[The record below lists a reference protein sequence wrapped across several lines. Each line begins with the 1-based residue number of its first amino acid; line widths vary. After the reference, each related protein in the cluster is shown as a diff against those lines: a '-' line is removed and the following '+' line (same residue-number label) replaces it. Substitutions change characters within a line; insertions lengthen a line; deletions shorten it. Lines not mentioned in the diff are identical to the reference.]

1 MKYIRTKDGMF
12 RIKATPQS
20 NAMYKGSQAYCIYDH
35 IEMIDRDII
44 EKDILKQAD
53 TICSLELLL

>member
-1 MKYIRTKDGMF
+1 MKYIRTKDGIF

-20 NAMYKGSQAYCIYDH
+20 NVIYRGSQTYCIYDH

-44 EKDILKQAD
+44 EKEIIALAD
-53 TICSLELLL
+53 TI